1 MRWYPWLRPAFEQL
15 IGQYQAGRAHH
26 ALLMHALP
34 GMGDD
39 ALIYA
44 ICRWLMCEQPDGHK
58 SCGHCRGCQL
68 MQAGTH
74 PDYHQVVV
82 EKGKSSLGVDP
93 IRHVTEKLYSRSG
106 RGGAR
111 IVWIPDAECLTES
124 AANALLKT
132 LEEPPENCWFFL
144 GCREPARLLI
154 TLRSRCLYWYL
165 SPPDEHYAQAWLAR
179 ENPQDPLQLQTA
191 LRLSM
196 GAPGAALTLLQPEN
210 WKRRAG
216 LWVKVQDALQQ
227 QDLLLLAGQLNDD
240 HVVESLHWISTLL
253 LDALKMQRGAVSWLT
268 NADARDLIQQ
278 LCSMM
283 PESVIQAVLH
293 HLFQCREQLRD
304 VPGLN
309 RELMLTELLLRWE
322 QWMRPGATLPAAYF

>member
-15 IGQYQAGRAHH
+15 ISQYQAGRAHH
-26 ALLMHALP
+26 ALLVHALP

-44 ICRWLMCEQPDGHK
+44 ICRWLMCEQPEGHK

-74 PDYHQVVV
+74 PDYHLLVA
-82 EKGKSSLGVDP
+82 EKGKSSLGIDP
-93 IRHVTEKLYSRSG
+93 VRHITEKLYSRAG

-111 IVWIPDAECLTES
+111 IVWIPDAESLTES

-144 GCREPARLLI
+144 GCREPSRLLI

-165 SPPDEHYAQAWLAR
+165 APPQESYALAWLGR
-179 ENPQDPLQLQTA
+179 EIPQESSQLLTA

-196 GAPGAALTLLQPEN
+196 GAPGAALTLLQPDQ
-210 WKRRAG
+210 WKRRAA
-216 LWVKVQDALQQ
+216 LCAKLQEALQQ
-227 QDLLLLAGQLNDD
+227 RDLLLLNSVLNDD
-240 HVVESLHWISTLL
+240 HVVGSLHWLSTLL
-253 LDALKMQRGAVSWLT
+253 LDALKVRRGAGDWLT
-268 NADARDLIQQ
+268 NPDAGAVIHQ
-278 LCSMM
+278 LCSIMS
-283 PESVIQAVLH
+283 EAVTQAVLH

-322 QWMRPGATLPAAYF
+322 QWMQPGATLPAAYL